1 MILLM
6 MSCTISAL
14 SNFYLWK
21 LSVFLCS
28 SIFCVAYILFWF
40 FFSFPFYMFY
50 ILLIIQELDVG
61 WIFLRRVP
69 GTWSSRS
76 LSWIIAVYRIKIITQ
91 LLLIALVMYGYLIK
105 FVSKWNGK
113 KLFTKIKLSCFW
125 NGNKLVTTFSTFF
138 SWNED
143 KHSDFRFQ

>member
-1 MILLM
+1 MYNQCSVEFLLM
-6 MSCTISAL
+6 ETIS
-14 SNFYLWK
+14 
-21 LSVFLCS
+21 LSVQFNLLCCLYFVS
-28 SIFCVAYILFWF
+28 F
-40 FFSFPFYMFY
+40 FFFFPFLYVLY
-50 ILLIIQELDVG
+50 IIDNS
-61 WIFLRRVP
+61 R
-69 GTWSSRS
+69 TWCWMDILKESTYSSRS
-76 LSWIIAVYRIKIITQ
+76 ISPIIAVYRIKIITQ

-125 NGNKLVTTFSTFF
+125 NGNKFVTSFSTFF

>member
-1 MILLM
+1 M

-28 SIFCVAYILFWF
+28 SIFCVAYILFRF
-40 FFSFPFYMFY
+40 FFFFPFLYVLY
-50 ILLIIQELDVG
+50 IIDNS
-61 WIFLRRVP
+61 R
-69 GTWSSRS
+69 TWCWMDILKESTYSSRS
-76 LSWIIAVYRIKIITQ
+76 ISRIIAVYRIKIITQ

-125 NGNKLVTTFSTFF
+125 NGNKFVTSFSTFF

-143 KHSDFRFQ
+143 KHSDFCFQ